1 MNEFL
6 LILSVVINVVVITG
20 FVWLIIEHKKLR
32 QLLTILS
39 DEVER
44 NNKDIV
50 GLCSAAVSVDNRLVD
65 SRDQLKNIVEKVTGF
80 EHQEYQ
86 EHQPHEDGQQS
97 YHDAIQRVKNG
108 ADVDELIQKCRLSQ
122 DEAVLLIRLHGHAN
136 SLNK

>member
-1 MNEFL
+1 MNEVL
-6 LILSVVINVVVITG
+6 LILSVVINVVAITG
-20 FVWLIIEHKKLR
+20 FVWVITEHKKLK
-32 QLLTILS
+32 QQLTILS

-50 GLCSAAVSVDNRLVD
+50 GLCSAAVSVDNRLID
-65 SRDQLKNIVEKVTGF
+65 SSDQLKNIVAKVTDC

-86 EHQPHEDGQQS
+86 QHEDGQQP

-108 ADVDELIQKCRLSQ
+108 ADVEELIQQCRLSQ

-136 SLNK
+136 